1 MQRDE
6 EARRLDAPARQSD
19 RPVEVDEAASGDSIP
34 YPSGY
39 SDNPNAHFG
48 SRFFISREP

>member
-1 MQRDE
+1 MDE
-6 EARRLDAPARQSD
+6 
-19 RPVEVDEAASGDSIP
+19 VASGDSIP

-48 SRFFISREP
+48 SRFFISREPLICRNCRNSPSETAIIEK